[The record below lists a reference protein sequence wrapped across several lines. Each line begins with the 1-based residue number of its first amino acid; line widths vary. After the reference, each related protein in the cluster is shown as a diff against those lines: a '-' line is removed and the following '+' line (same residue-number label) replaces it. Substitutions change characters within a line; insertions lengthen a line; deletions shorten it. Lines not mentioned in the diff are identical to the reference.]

1 MQDSPDWRSV
11 AYVARISDDGRQ
23 HLGLLR
29 SRQRESGGSTSERCA
44 RLVSLPAKRQ
54 PGGVR
59 GLEIPLP
66 VRRRCLLLNAAQ
78 HMWDAGCVGYRAAAR
93 PCGVVER
100 LAYEF
105 EQVDA
110 RLRRSCAAC
119 GNREQQVHDVLA
131 FLAVLLCLRTG
142 RRASPYGQGLGF
154 GRERRHAQEL
164 HVLRQSVA
172 QLARDRV
179 ELFAIRQ
186 NLHVVVDEVQQRL
199 PLGLRVVV
207 ELHLA
212 GAVQQDC
219 RGDEGDVSAGL
230 LARVFV
236 MVETRMRPT

>member
-1 MQDSPDWRSV
+1 MLFRS
-11 AYVARISDDGRQ
+11 
-23 HLGLLR
+23 
-29 SRQRESGGSTSERCA
+29 
-44 RLVSLPAKRQ
+44 
-54 PGGVR
+54 
-59 GLEIPLP
+59 
-66 VRRRCLLLNAAQ
+66 
-78 HMWDAGCVGYRAAAR
+78 
-93 PCGVVER
+93 
-100 LAYEF
+100 
-105 EQVDA
+105 
-110 RLRRSCAAC
+110 
-119 GNREQQVHDVLA
+119 
-131 FLAVLLCLRTG
+131 G